1 MKLAS
6 LAKKTD
12 PVCIQTK
19 GKATAEIPPFA
30 DSEKPHRSGVVICW
44 KSRVGRDN
52 QSPKLGIC
60 HGYKSSITKVR
71 VSLALAAIAL
81 QYRCLHLN

>member
-12 PVCIQTK
+12 PVTIQTK

-30 DSEKPHRSGVVICW
+30 DLREATQIWCG
-44 KSRVGRDN
+44 D
-52 QSPKLGIC
+52 LL
-60 HGYKSSITKVR
+60 KVPGGQGQL
-71 VSLALAAIAL
+71 VP
-81 QYRCLHLN
+81 